1 MSSPAPLA
9 GRAGDA
15 ADNSDHSDQESH
27 HRVHQQTSKQP
38 ADQPHTYHAEEQ
50 DYSDQEFDHEHDA
63 FSPQHDDLYDQ
74 DDSDLPPL
82 PMSSDSLLHLTN
94 PHSDVYDE
102 REMRRKLMDVESSFM
117 PDLLSARVPNERTGA
132 DDTYLNIKH
141 QQDSDIPP
149 IHEQTEDDIVEND
162 DEEEEEEGEED
173 EVASI
178 TSAPA
183 IQPSSP
189 AAAAAERSSMRAE
202 PVRRVSENDQ
212 DLSTAFTRLTLRSN
226 ASKDADQGASSRNLV
241 QPSFSEQR
249 NPSSSFRE
257 TARSSKEVP
266 QGDPPQQPE
275 HSFLSTTSASTK
287 PEDVPL
293 PISDRSLLDTG
304 SLHSA
309 SSRLQ
314 KRPSYTSQR
323 NPSHLSAMSNADTEY
338 SAGDYALQTG
348 GAIPEDHSFSHG
360 RPLSRLPSLGSVV
373 SAMSRDSEPNP
384 PPLNRG
390 NSVLASIRAERALE
404 NLEEEDKVS
413 IASDPV
419 TPRPPDMFE
428 FHAPTDTIIT
438 RHVQNIQVPD
448 TVAKEYRQQNRPI
461 SPDKRPASSSNA
473 LTFGNRPGG
482 NLTLKEQN
490 SKIDKLTKENFD
502 LKLKIHFL
510 DQALQNRSEEGVKD
524 MINKNVQFQTDLANE
539 RKENQSLRR
548 KIRDLEKRL
557 KQSELDLAEARKAA
571 QEAAGNGHEEL
582 EYEILQLSEELD
594 RKTIQIAHLTAENM
608 AKEVEKRKMKE
619 YMTAMNER
627 RGSEHDIV
635 EEESEMWK
643 DLLTTETA
651 RREQAEEDIRKLREE
666 VIMLR
671 SEKASEASRGLNINR
686 MSIHR
691 SQSTGSENLDSR
703 SGAISASSSTLVEQ
717 LQHEIAELRR
727 DLGAQTS
734 MLTSRNR
741 ERERLQQEIEDLKLL
756 HRKVEGGRSMT
767 GDSIFDRSVS
777 RQNQYQRSTSRTSGQ
792 TQGTMSDAERDGYE
806 QREGILRDQ
815 NAALRLDFQD
825 MQRQFNEQTELIAEL
840 EEAVQISENELD
852 AAVED
857 LRTVQNQRNEAI
869 QQLEATEIELEQVK
883 ADHEKLRIEAVS
895 AIEDLED
902 SLDKT
907 EQGRERI
914 ASDLKDREDD
924 FKALQRELHS
934 LNDSLVQ
941 LEDDRTAAMKRI
953 EMLEQEL
960 EDANTE
966 LDEMEK
972 NLRETALKNSR
983 LDVQAESLHNE
994 ISFLREEQEGDKI
1007 KIGDLENNLAAA
1019 QQMIQDEKE
1028 KMQELEESLVE
1039 ERRQREIVDNQSKQD
1054 VQKMIDDL
1062 NDENA
1067 KSKDEVRSVKQTLRQ
1082 AETESTKYKTRLEE
1096 LETNLRR
1103 VLGDRRSGWLQE
1115 IQRMQD
1121 ELENTIVDLGEAKA
1135 QLAEKDRLLRNRDQ
1149 LLESSG
1155 LESKRLSEML
1165 EKERS
1170 LRRKDLHQFEQSQRG
1185 NSTNARMMAQHESRA
1200 LDLETAR
1207 SQDRRKMMQLEQQYR
1222 DQLVERNQLLF
1233 TLWTKLST
1241 LCGNAWASNHSI
1253 INGEPTSID
1262 SISHNLQ
1269 PFTRNI
1275 LSAIKTIETL
1285 MSNCK
1290 AQIRSVEKN
1299 LRKDY
1304 QVLEQNLDVRVKKM
1318 EFLERAVKDAQS
1330 AIEVQAQESAQL
1342 RSQQNMNRST
1352 KTSVEEVAKLKQEIK
1367 ILKAEIRFYKSAAEK
1382 STAKDTAAERK
1393 DTSNQLTPRASMANS
1408 LLRHHSSSAI
1418 EVLQGQNQPPA
1429 SAKNPSIVIATPPIQ
1444 PSEQRWIHRLKEL
1457 ERRLKAEREGRL
1469 LDRKGARQRLEERD
1483 SQLED
1488 LRGMLEREKDRRGSI
1503 GSSQWEEGGEEGRS
1517 SRLSRVSGRTK
1528 EGRERDGSVD

>member
-9 GRAGDA
+9 DRASNA
-15 ADNSDHSDQESH
+15 AHNSDHSDDETH

-38 ADQPHTYHAEEQ
+38 ADQPHTYHAEDH
-50 DYSDQEFDHEHDA
+50 DYSDHDYDHEDDA

-117 PDLLSARVPNERTGA
+117 PDLLSTRLAHERTGA

-149 IHEQTEDDIVEND
+149 IHEQTEEDIAGQDAED
-162 DEEEEEEGEED
+162 EHGEEEEEEED

-178 TSAPA
+178 TSAAA

-202 PVRRVSENDQ
+202 PVRRVSENDH

-226 ASKDADQGASSRNLV
+226 ASKDADQRASSRTLA
-241 QPSFSEQR
+241 Q
-249 NPSSSFRE
+249 PSSSEHRTLSSSSRD
-257 TARSSKEVP
+257 TAQSSKEAS
-266 QGDPPQQPE
+266 QGGPSQEPE
-275 HSFLSTTSASTK
+275 HSFLSATSASTR

-293 PISDRSLLDTG
+293 PISDRSLLDIG

-314 KRPSYTSQR
+314 KRPSYSSQR

-390 NSVLASIRAERALE
+390 NSVLASIRAERALGS
-404 NLEEEDKVS
+404 LEEEDKVS

-419 TPRPPDMFE
+419 TPRPPDMFG

-594 RKTIQIAHLTAENM
+594 RKTIQIAHLSAENM

-671 SEKASEASRGLNINR
+671 SEKASEASRGLGINR
-686 MSIHR
+686 ISKIR
-691 SQSTGSENLDSR
+691 SQSTGSENVDTR
-703 SGAISASSSTLVEQ
+703 SGAISASSSTLVDQ
-717 LQHEIAELRR
+717 LQHENAELRR

-756 HRKVEGGRSMT
+756 HRKVEGGRSLT
-767 GDSIFDRSVS
+767 SDSIFDRSVS

-792 TQGTMSDAERDGYE
+792 TQATMSDAERDGYE

-869 QQLEATEIELEQVK
+869 QQLEATEMELEQVK

-924 FKALQRELHS
+924 FKALQRELHN

-1039 ERRQREIVDNQSKQD
+1039 ERRQREIVDNQSKQE

-1067 KSKDEVRSVKQTLRQ
+1067 KSKDEVRSIKQTLRQ
-1082 AETESTKYKTRLEE
+1082 AETETTKYKTRLEE

-1121 ELENTIVDLGEAKA
+1121 ELENTIVDLSEAKA

-1207 SQDRRKMMQLEQQYR
+1207 SQDRRKMLQLEQQYR

-1233 TLWTKLST
+1233 NLWTKLSN
-1241 LCGNAWASNHSI
+1241 LCGNAWASHHSSV
-1253 INGEPTSID
+1253 NGDPTSID
-1262 SISHNLQ
+1262 SISRNLQ
-1269 PFTRNI
+1269 PFTHNI

-1318 EFLERAVKDAQS
+1318 EFLERAVKEAQS

-1342 RSQQNMNRST
+1342 RSQQKMNRSS
-1352 KTSVEEVAKLKQEIK
+1352 KTSIEEVAKLKQEIK
-1367 ILKAEIRFYKSAAEK
+1367 ILKAEIRFHKSAAEK
-1382 STAKDTAAERK
+1382 TTGKDAAERK

-1418 EVLQGQNQPPA
+1418 EVLQGQNQPPTT
-1429 SAKNPSIVIATPPIQ
+1429 AKNPSIVIATPPIQ

-1488 LRGMLEREKDRRGSI
+1488 LRV
-1503 GSSQWEEGGEEGRS
+1503 GGRWG
-1517 SRLSRVSGRTK
+1517 GGQK
-1528 EGRERDGSVD
+1528 

>member
-9 GRAGDA
+9 MRAA
-15 ADNSDHSDQESH
+15 NRADTSDISSDDRH
-27 HRVHQQTSKQP
+27 HQQTSKQSTHQYQTSHGE
-38 ADQPHTYHAEEQ
+38 DNLYSDDDYEQ
-50 DYSDQEFDHEHDA
+50 DDDDA
-63 FSPQHDDLYDQ
+63 SPQHDDLYDQ
-74 DDSDLPPL
+74 EDSDLPPL
-82 PMSSDSLLHLTN
+82 PMSSDSLLHVTN
-94 PHSDVYDE
+94 THNDALDE

-117 PDLLSARVPNERTGA
+117 PDLPSTRVPHERTGA

-141 QQDSDIPP
+141 QPDSDIPP
-149 IHEQTEDDIVEND
+149 IYEQTENSIDEDEDDIDDD
-162 DEEEEEEGEED
+162 DEQDMEEED
-173 EVASI
+173 VASVA
-178 TSAPA
+178 SGPA
-183 IQPSSP
+183 IHPSSP

-202 PVRRVSENDQ
+202 PVRRESENDH
-212 DLSTAFTRLTLRSN
+212 DLSNAFTRLTLRSN
-226 ASKDADQGASSRNLV
+226 ASKDADQRSSSWDIV
-241 QPSFSEQR
+241 QPSTSEGRIFS
-249 NPSSSFRE
+249 SASRE
-257 TARSSKEVP
+257 TGPLQASKEAP
-266 QGDPPQQPE
+266 QGSTSQEPE

-293 PISDRSLLDTG
+293 PISDKSLLDMS

-314 KRPSYTSQR
+314 KRPSYMSQR
-323 NPSHLSAMSNADTEY
+323 NPSHLSAISNADTEY
-338 SAGDYALQTG
+338 STGDYALQTG

-390 NSVLASIRAERALE
+390 NSVLASIRAERALGS
-404 NLEEEDKVS
+404 LEEEDKVS

-448 TVAKEYRQQNRPI
+448 TIAKEYRQQYRPI

-473 LTFGNRPGG
+473 LTFSNRPGG

-557 KQSELDLAEARKAA
+557 KQSELDLAEAQKAA

-594 RKTIQIAHLTAENM
+594 RKTIQIAHLSAENM

-671 SEKASEASRGLNINR
+671 SEKASEANRGLNSHR
-686 MSIHR
+686 MSKLR
-691 SQSTGSENLDSR
+691 AQSTESDYADSR
-703 SGAISASSSTLVEQ
+703 SGAASAASSTLVDQ
-717 LQHEIAELRR
+717 LQHENAELRR

-756 HRKVEGGRSMT
+756 QRRLDGGRSMT
-767 GDSIFDRSVS
+767 GDSILDRSIS

-792 TQGTMSDAERDGYE
+792 TQATMSDAERDGYE
-806 QREGILRDQ
+806 QREGMLRDQ

-869 QQLEATEIELEQVK
+869 QQLEATEVELELVK
-883 ADHEKLRIEAVS
+883 AEHEKLRIEAVS

-924 FKALQRELHS
+924 FKALQHELHN

-941 LEDDRTAAMKRI
+941 LEDDRMAAMKRI

-960 EDANTE
+960 EDANSD

-1007 KIGDLENNLAAA
+1007 KIGDLENNLNAA

-1028 KMQELEESLVE
+1028 KMLELEESLVE
-1039 ERRQREIVDNQSKQD
+1039 ERRQREIVDNQSKQE
-1054 VQKMIDDL
+1054 VQRMIDDL

-1067 KSKDEVRSVKQTLRQ
+1067 KSKDEIRSVKQTLRQ
-1082 AETESTKYKTRLEE
+1082 AESETSKYKIRLEE
-1096 LETNLRR
+1096 LETSLRR

-1121 ELENTIVDLGEAKA
+1121 DLENTVHDLNEAKA

-1155 LESKRLSEML
+1155 LESRRLSEML
-1165 EKERS
+1165 DKERS

-1200 LDLETAR
+1200 LDLETGR

-1222 DQLVERNQLLF
+1222 DQLVERNSLLF
-1233 TLWTKLST
+1233 TLWTKLSNM
-1241 LCGNAWASNHSI
+1241 CGGEWASHHTGT
-1253 INGEPTSID
+1253 NGEPHSMDT
-1262 SISHNLQ
+1262 ISRNLQ
-1269 PFTRNI
+1269 PFTRNV
-1275 LSAIKTIETL
+1275 LDAIKKIESL
-1285 MSNCK
+1285 MSDSTT
-1290 AQIRSVEKN
+1290 QIRTVDKS
-1299 LRKDY
+1299 LAKDY
-1304 QVLEQNLDVRVKKM
+1304 AILEQNLSIYVKRI
-1318 EFLERAVKDAQS
+1318 EYLERMHK
-1330 AIEVQAQESAQL
+1330 EVQVAKEQQAQELAHL
-1342 RSQQNMNRST
+1342 RSQEKMNKTTSRST
-1352 KTSVEEVAKLKQEIK
+1352 EELAKLKQEIK
-1367 ILKAEIRFYKSAAEK
+1367 VLRAELRFSKSAAEK
-1382 STAKDTAAERK
+1382 NDTVEKKGGDA
-1393 DTSNQLTPRASMANS
+1393 TPRASLASS

-1418 EVLQGQNQPPA
+1418 ETLAPPTLA
-1429 SAKNPSIVIATPPIQ
+1429 TTTARNPSILLASAPLA

-1483 SQLED
+1483 LQLED
-1488 LRGMLEREKDRRGSI
+1488 LRGLLERERDRRGSFESED
-1503 GSSQWEEGGEEGRS
+1503 GEGDGRQ
-1517 SRLSRVSGRTK
+1517 SRMSRASRVSTRQG
-1528 EGRERDGSVD
+1528 GRERDGSVD